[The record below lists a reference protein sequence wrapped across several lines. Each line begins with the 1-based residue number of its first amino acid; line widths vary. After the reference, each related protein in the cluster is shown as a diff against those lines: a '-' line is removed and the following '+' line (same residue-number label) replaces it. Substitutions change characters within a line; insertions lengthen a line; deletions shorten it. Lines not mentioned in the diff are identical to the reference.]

1 LGAHVGVVTRENWD
15 QEIMNEA
22 LPIVVDL
29 WAPWCGPCRALAPIL
44 EEQAVAYHG
53 KVKVVKV
60 NVDEQGEI
68 AQAFEVQSIPM
79 LAILYQG
86 SLVGKV
92 VGFGGR
98 EQLIELFKEVATVP
112 EKVAQAPK
120 EEPPA
125 GG

>member
-1 LGAHVGVVTRENWD
+1 
-15 QEIMNEA
+15 MNES

-29 WAPWCGPCRALAPIL
+29 WAPWCGPCRALTPIL
-44 EEQAVAYHG
+44 EELAGTYHG

-60 NVDEQGEI
+60 NVDEQQEI

-98 EQLIELFKEVATVP
+98 EQIVELFKEVVLVP
-112 EKVAQAPK
+112 EKIAALPK
-120 EEPPA
+120 EEPPTS
-125 GG
+125 G